1 MIIWEKVYSLSIL
14 YFTLYSTFYEPI
26 SLLVNTYF
34 ATVQLKSHDKTVK
47 SFFYNKSKKYL
58 IIFFLFI
65 TDDNVES
72 DTGNVKD

>member
-1 MIIWEKVYSLSIL
+1 MIIWEKVHSLSIL

-58 IIFFLFI
+58 IKNLFYLLLMI
-65 TDDNVES
+65 MWRVTLVM
-72 DTGNVKD
+72 